1 MKVGSLKADGTKR
14 LICFQINRDRARSTV
29 EEVPS
34 PTVLPASPSFR
45 ESAIAIVETILIFLC
60 FVAVAGQ
67 SPPAVNESHYL
78 TKAKHFWNPDWCP
91 GDIFLA
97 SSFSHWLFYFGLG
110 WPTKYLSLST
120 FAWLGRLMTWAV
132 MAWAW
137 RRLSWRLIPV
147 PLMGCFSAILFLILN
162 ERFHLAGEWVVGG
175 FEAKGIAY
183 CFIVFA
189 LGDMLIGR
197 WRRVWPWLGTA
208 AAFHVLVGGWAMLA
222 AALSWFLS
230 QRTNRL
236 HRGAVGW
243 PTSWQSLG
251 QQLTVQSPYVL
262 LGLALLVIGAIPPL
276 LADQQAT
283 QAEIAAASLI
293 YVNQRIAHHLTF
305 AAFPTMHVARFVLL
319 ILAWA
324 LLFNWSFKRCLDN
337 QNRLPALYSF
347 GLGSLAI
354 SLGGLVLSGLADS
367 DNAAQMFAARLL
379 RFYWFRLADFA
390 IPATTALAIGW
401 VTGTWLRYENNR
413 AQKIC
418 AALAISLVLVAASL
432 LVCESIADPRPFAD
446 QRSMPNYPGEDSRTQ
461 QTYTN
466 WRKVCRWIETNTPTD
481 AVFITPYEQ
490 QTFKWYAGRTEVV
503 NWKDVPQDAAAI
515 AEWDR
520 RVQELLEPQRKFE
533 LGLMNYSDE
542 QLQAMSQKYQAD
554 FLVVPQWQVEL
565 VSTPI
570 KLRQVYPVPGDH
582 KSTFVVFE
590 F

>member
-1 MKVGSLKADGTKR
+1 MKVGPLKVDGTKK
-14 LICFQINRDRARSTV
+14 LIYFQINRDLAKSTV
-29 EEVPS
+29 EEEPS
-34 PTVLPASPSFR
+34 QTVSPASPSLR
-45 ESAIAIVETILIFLC
+45 QSAIAFVETILIFLC
-60 FVAVAGQ
+60 FIAVAGQ
-67 SPPAVNESHYL
+67 GPPAVNESHYL

-91 GDIFLA
+91 GDLFLA

-120 FAWLGRLMTWAV
+120 FAWLGRLMTWAA

-183 CFIVFA
+183 CFVVFA

-197 WRRVWPWLGTA
+197 WRRVWPWLGAA

-222 AALSWFLS
+222 AGLSWCLS
-230 QRTNRL
+230 QRSNRQ
-236 HRGAVGW
+236 HRGTTASLANW
-243 PTSWQSLG
+243 HTLG
-251 QQLTVQSPYVL
+251 QQLSVQSPYL
-262 LGLALLVIGAIPPL
+262 LLALTLLAIGAIPPF

-283 QAEIAAASLI
+283 PAEIAAASLI

-319 ILAWA
+319 ILTWA
-324 LLFNWSFKRCLDN
+324 LLFNWSLKRCLDS
-337 QNRLPALYSF
+337 QNRLAGLYYF
-347 GLGSLAI
+347 GIGSLVI
-354 SLGGLVLSGLADS
+354 SLGGLILSGLADS

-390 IPATTALAIGW
+390 IPATTALAIGS
-401 VTGTWLRYENNR
+401 VTGTWLLYENNR
-413 AQKIC
+413 ARKIC
-418 AALAISLVLVAASL
+418 AATASGLILVAASL
-432 LVCESIADPRPFAD
+432 LVRERNSDPRPFAD
-446 QRSMPNYPGEDSRTQ
+446 QRSLPSYPGEDFRTQ
-461 QTYTN
+461 QTYSN
-466 WRKVCRWIETNTPTD
+466 WRKVCRWIESNTPTD
-481 AVFITPYEQ
+481 AVFITPHEQ

-503 NWKDVPQDAAAI
+503 NWKDVPQDARSI
-515 AEWDR
+515 TEWDR
-520 RVQELLEPQRKFE
+520 RVQELLEPQRQFE

-542 QLQAMSQKYQAD
+542 QLQALSQKYQAD

-565 VSTPI
+565 VSAPT
-570 KLRQVYPVPGDH
+570 KLRQVYPAPGD
-582 KSTFVVFE
+582 KSTFVVFK